1 MGAED
6 DDRNPQRPNAAVH
19 VAQPRRPSPG
29 VFPLALAVVVALG
42 LSSACSAGSCQDDD
56 RRLAQNIPAYAGTEL
71 EYFDAEGSGC
81 AAQLEVDA
89 EAADIIDYYRSA
101 LREDGWDVSVRDTLG
116 GGPEGERAVELIA
129 RRGQSEFTMDLET
142 FEGHV
147 TAGIRVDA

>member
-1 MGAED
+1 
-6 DDRNPQRPNAAVH
+6 
-19 VAQPRRPSPG
+19 
-29 VFPLALAVVVALG
+29 
-42 LSSACSAGSCQDDD
+42 
-56 RRLAQNIPAYAGTEL
+56 
-71 EYFDAEGSGC
+71 
-81 AAQLEVDA
+81 LEVDA